1 VNYNKRIL
9 KTGALA
15 VAVTIA
21 FALFAYRV
29 AEWSNGINSE
39 MATPGQSTT
48 SNCSTGQAGSS
59 GVQTTKVIPQIPLG
73 SFDGGRTKYS
83 TVVQIVNTAGETQS
97 ITGNFYKE
105 NGTALDNVGLTA
117 GAATIMNGS
126 LGTSIVKDA
135 VLVISGGGTATTG
148 VIAWGKITSC
158 GRLSISTFFELRD
171 AANNVLYSRVGVP
184 ASPANMSSFVIP
196 RIREVAA
203 GLDVGFALVNT
214 ASSGTASLKAELKD
228 QAGKTIATKDIPMAA
243 GEHRAGF
250 TRDLFGPL
258 DETTGSSRSY
268 QYVKFTSTSPTFA
281 AIALAFE
288 GSTQTSFPADA
299 IE

>member
-1 VNYNKRIL
+1 
-9 KTGALA
+9 
-15 VAVTIA
+15 
-21 FALFAYRV
+21 
-29 AEWSNGINSE
+29 
-39 MATPGQSTT
+39 
-48 SNCSTGQAGSS
+48 
-59 GVQTTKVIPQIPLG
+59 
-73 SFDGGRTKYS
+73 
-83 TVVQIVNTAGETQS
+83 
-97 ITGNFYKE
+97 
-105 NGTALDNVGLTA
+105 
-117 GAATIMNGS
+117 
-126 LGTSIVKDA
+126 
-135 VLVISGGGTATTG
+135 
-148 VIAWGKITSC
+148 
-158 GRLSISTFFELRD
+158 
-171 AANNVLYSRVGVP
+171 
-184 ASPANMSSFVIP
+184 MSSFVIP